1 MKEIVSNC
9 LMLFVVFQKGISSA
23 THVDVLRE
31 IFLDLEQLCL
41 LDLIMLCMPLF
52 QVPNSMTGVFRMS
65 LRHTEKEET

>member
-52 QVPNSMTGVFRMS
+52 QVTLLLVLETGLV
-65 LRHTEKEET
+65 LYG